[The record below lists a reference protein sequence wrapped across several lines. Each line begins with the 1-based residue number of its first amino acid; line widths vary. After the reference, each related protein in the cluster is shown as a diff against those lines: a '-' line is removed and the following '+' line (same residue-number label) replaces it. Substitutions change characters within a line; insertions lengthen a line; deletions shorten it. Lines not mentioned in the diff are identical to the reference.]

1 MSGARV
7 AGGRDGVNRS
17 VDDPVARAA
26 HPASG
31 DWIMKPRIA
40 LAAALTIVAAP
51 AAAKTFKVGQPAPA
65 VELTLVD
72 GTKTTLA
79 DHKGEVILLNFW
91 ATWCVPCR
99 AELPL
104 LDSYYRRLKQHGLQ
118 VFAITTEG
126 SVPLYQMKALFAA
139 MAIPSV
145 RRVKGMPVEMPA
157 VPTNYIIDRAGVVR
171 YAQAGA
177 LDLDGLNR
185 EIVPLLKEP

>member
-1 MSGARV
+1 MIRT
-7 AGGRDGVNRS
+7 
-17 VDDPVARAA
+17 
-26 HPASG
+26 
-31 DWIMKPRIA
+31 ILIA
-40 LAAALTIVAAP
+40 LAALTLAAP
-51 AAAKTFKVGQPAPA
+51 AAAAPLNVGKPAPD

-72 GTKTTLA
+72 GNKVRLA
-79 DHKGEVILLNFW
+79 DLKGRVVVLNFW

-104 LDSYYRRLKQHGLQ
+104 LDAYYRKLKDRGLSVYAITVESSAPLYRLKK
-118 VFAITTEG
+118 V
-126 SVPLYQMKALFAA
+126 FAA